1 MRTEPLIRR
10 ALVSTAALLAV
21 TALGAA
27 IALPAQAAAA
37 LPAQAAAPAPATR
50 AGSPA
55 ATADKAAT
63 LDAAKKL
70 TTARIDG
77 RLAMLKVSGVAIRN
91 AARLTDAHQAAL
103 QKIIDAD
110 LAGLTELRAKVAA
123 ETTVEAVRADARS
136 MVEDYRVYLLVRP
149 QVHLTVAADVESAAL
164 TRLRDAH
171 GKLAEAVAAA
181 KAAGRDV
188 GDAEA
193 KLAHLKAELDA
204 VDLAGVAD
212 TLLAVEPGPDAAA
225 IRTKTGA
232 ARAAVR
238 AARTHLRAALA
249 DAKAVRDIL
258 KP

>member
-10 ALVSTAALLAV
+10 ALVSAAALLAV
-21 TALGAA
+21 TALGTAT
-27 IALPAQAAAA
+27 ALPAQAAPAA
-37 LPAQAAAPAPATR
+37 R
-50 AGSPA
+50 AGTPA
-55 ATADKAAT
+55 ATAADKAVG

-77 RLAMLKVSGVAIRN
+77 RLAMLKASGVAVRN

-103 QKIIDAD
+103 QKILDAD
-110 LAGLTELRAKVAA
+110 VAGLTALREKVAA

-149 QVHLTVAADVESAAL
+149 QVHLTVAADVESAAV
-164 TRLRDAH
+164 TRLREAH

-181 KAAGRDV
+181 KAAGKDV

-212 TLLAVEPGPDAAA
+212 TLLAVEPGPDAAG
-225 IRTKTGA
+225 IRAKTGA
-232 ARAAVR
+232 ARTAVR

>member
-10 ALVSTAALLAV
+10 ALVSTAALLA
-21 TALGAA
+21 TAALGAA
-27 IALPAQAAAA
+27 TALPAQAA
-37 LPAQAAAPAPATR
+37 PAPAAR
-50 AGSPA
+50 AGSSAPVATA
-55 ATADKAAT
+55 AADKATT

-77 RLAMLKVSGVAIRN
+77 RLAMLKASGVAIRN

-123 ETTVEAVRADARS
+123 ETTIEAVRADARS

-149 QVHLTVAADVESAAL
+149 QVHLTVAAEVESAAL
-164 TRLRDAH
+164 TRLREAH

-181 KAAGRDV
+181 KAAGKDV

-212 TLLAVEPGPDAAA
+212 GLLAVQPGPDAAA
-225 IRTKTGA
+225 IRAKTGA
-232 ARAAVR
+232 ARTAVR
-238 AARTHLRAALA
+238 AARTHLKAALA

>member
-55 ATADKAAT
+55 AADKAAT

-164 TRLRDAH
+164 ARLREAH

-181 KAAGRDV
+181 KAAGRDI

-225 IRTKTGA
+225 IRAKTGA

-238 AARTHLRAALA
+238 AARIHLRAALA